1 MKCAGERRWDRTH
14 LERDEPHA
22 LHRVAD
28 HEQVLD
34 RAQGRDVHAD
44 VEEGYANEALVQ
56 VERAHVDLWPRAV
69 RQWRGA
75 CPVKV

>member
-34 RAQGRDVHAD
+34 RPEGRHVHAD
-44 VEEGYANEALVQ
+44 VQECHADEPLV
-56 VERAHVDLWPRAV
+56 EIKGPHEDLAQHGV
-69 RQWRGA
+69 SFS
-75 CPVKV
+75 